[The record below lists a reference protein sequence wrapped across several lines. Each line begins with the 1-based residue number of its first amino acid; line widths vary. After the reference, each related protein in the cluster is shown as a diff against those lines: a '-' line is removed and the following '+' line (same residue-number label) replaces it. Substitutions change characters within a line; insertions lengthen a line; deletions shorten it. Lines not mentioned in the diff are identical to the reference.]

1 MALTVPLAQA
11 ETLTVANGRTT
22 TNDIV
27 PIYGYYYDTGFKTTV
42 VYPATMLSEMNGGA
56 INSITFTANAS
67 FTALQGGKVKVSVGE
82 IEGTVASGFFSG
94 LNQVFEGTPSCSGAQ
109 CTITFDEPI
118 DYNGGNLAIECYL
131 TEKGNNY
138 PTINFYGITQG
149 YNASYYAY
157 GSSLYNGNT
166 GVDFLP
172 EAIFDYDGAVA
183 VDYAATVSPENLAF
197 GKLAVDGTKTLPVT
211 LKNKGTNAFTPTVT
225 ISGTGFSTTYTSA
238 EIASKGSATISVVF
252 NPTQVGDY
260 SGTLTITFPAE
271 TGLDP
276 VTVPLS
282 GSAAQEVTIN
292 EGENTSTYLP
302 LYMPGYYNTQKNQMI
317 YPAEMLSGIVGKTI
331 KGLTFYNQGSTFN
344 GKINLALGTTDQT
357 VYTTYNTPV
366 EGLTQV
372 VTNQSVAEGNTLDVL
387 FDNTFEYTGGNLV
400 IQIEVADKGT
410 NNSYSGTSVT
420 WLGTTQ
426 TENTGYYYYTS
437 SYSWGAVQKFL
448 PTVTFAFE
456 DGNTP
461 AVPTIV
467 ADPATVD
474 AFTTEVG
481 TPVTATVNVSGENL
495 TSEITAALS
504 GANADCF
511 NAVLENGVLTITYNP
526 TAAGEHTATVILS
539 SEGADDVTIA
549 LSGTATAPAGPTI
562 TVPDAVTINTQP
574 YTAGSASFTVTGA
587 NLTGDINLSVSG
599 SGFGVT
605 PNPITAEAA
614 ANGATV
620 VVTYSAQEAG
630 TFTGTITLTSEGAEA
645 KTVTVTAI
653 VSDVTYDFTVDEES
667 LDFGTVMVGQNK
679 ALSVTIRNNGSDNI
693 QPVFTFNNS
702 VFTVEDSSY
711 PVFGGLSQTYN
722 IVYTPLAAGTDNGT
736 VTISVGRQSVVVNLT
751 GVGKE
756 LADYDIASSVAS
768 GVHNFGDAHV
778 NGSATWSFT
787 ITNNGKNAVTPTI
800 TGLEAPFSTT
810 YTPAALASGE
820 SVIITI
826 NFEPTEIQAYGPT
839 SMVVSFPETEDFQF
853 DYTLRGTGIE
863 DTGTLPPSAYDA
875 ITYTWTDGE
884 GTEHISS
891 LSEIATDP
899 DQMIA
904 LLKEVYTNKN
914 VPGNKYRG
922 YDASGNPQDEVAYPA
937 IGQIIAD
944 KYYEYEFT
952 DAYGW
957 GMNHNE
963 DEYPTIRTVNT
974 TTANEHTFFNMNPN
988 EYKPLEDGVTLLL
1001 VEMKDGTTYNTITT
1015 RPTSYASLKNVF
1027 STMFKSIRVIPNS
1040 KKVDKTITGSGEDNT
1055 TTIPG
1060 TLFKIDCDKM
1070 NRFFFLAKGR
1080 LRLYDEDEYSGGLN
1094 VSSYARVTKK
1104 LKDNSITTSYF
1115 DKENTVSTLNPFN
1128 AMFEQFSP
1136 VTLTATASEAKDIY
1150 QLLINMQSYG
1160 VEHDCES
1167 VPWATTSVNGHEFNM
1182 YDKESTSDDCQDV
1195 RDLMFFVPD
1204 YRMMYWSGRDKNPSG
1219 ADMYTNYYKEYAP
1232 TMGMY
1237 VIRQNAITGVQKEN
1251 ENVYKLHLTWDSNLT
1266 DFVPK
1271 DDGVYYIYQ
1280 VNDDGTYTL
1289 VGQTD
1294 SQTKYLDLEVA
1305 MQTHGQQV
1313 TYVIQGQDNTRFLSL
1328 QFSNEE
1334 SFIIPGTDPYEKF
1347 QLDPNAEYYSRYN
1360 PADEYNYYAN
1370 GMQIMGYA
1378 DVNIGDFTGN
1388 TVNYYRKAVV
1398 GTTEGEWTKVAEVTV
1413 NSATAAT
1420 LGGTYDQRAQADYQ
1434 YGYQTNPSS
1443 LAVTTNANG
1452 YKVFDAIYDNF
1463 KADVSANEHPDYYKY
1478 IIVVDGTPADIASKY
1493 HSNEITVKVFKTRMS
1508 TISGTFTDEQIENDV
1523 VRTLGLETPSFDI
1536 DVEHSSKTEVL
1547 RYGAYR
1553 WDATTYSS
1561 QSDYA
1566 ILEGYDENGNEQDI
1580 SPNGQASNQGEY
1592 YSVYMNGDSY
1602 IGDDVYVAQGETAQ
1616 ATFVDEVPANATN
1629 ADEYTYAP
1637 VVETFTGRSD
1647 YNTYGAPMQ
1656 TTATGKITVAVEYQ
1670 GKSEYTWT
1678 ADGNTYRYYNVFVDV
1693 STLDLPA
1700 GYEVAKVRAW
1710 RKIDSSYLGE
1720 KLSAYAYRAQ
1730 LDANGEFM
1738 FDDPA
1743 TAREGDKLGYADQ
1756 ADANGAYPGTFGAID
1771 VESISTTI
1779 PMKFFVRVYFKKSS
1793 GAKAVGDEYYITE
1806 VEVDGELNSQI
1817 PTSIFGVV
1825 SYKNVAGV
1833 KYYNVAGVESDVPFN
1848 GVNIVVTTYDDG
1860 SRSTTKI
1867 LK

>member
-1 MALTVPLAQA
+1 MTKKFYLKLLMSLLLTALSVPLAQA
-11 ETLTVANGRTT
+11 DELLVYDK
-22 TNDIV
+22 TNQSQYA
-27 PIYGYYYDTGFKTTV
+27 PYYGSYHDTQGSHCQTIM
-42 VYPATMLSEMNGGA
+42 PATELEAMAGKK
-56 INSITFTANAS
+56 ITKMTFYAQN
-67 FTALQGGKVKVSVGE
+67 
-82 IEGTVASGFFSG
+82 IYFSG
-94 LNQVFEGTPSCSGAQ
+94 GQ
-109 CTITFDEPI
+109 
-118 DYNGGNLAIECYL
+118 IEL
-131 TEKGNNY
+131 SLGETEDTK
-138 PTINFYGITQG
+138 FQ
-149 YNASYYAY
+149 YY
-157 GSSLYNGNT
+157 ST
-166 GVDFLP
+166 
-172 EAIFDYDGAVA
+172 
-183 VDYAATVSPENLAF
+183 VDYSVTSVATVSDIVA
-197 GKLAVDGTKTLPVT
+197 G
-211 LKNKGTNAFTPTVT
+211 
-225 ISGTGFSTTYTSA
+225 STELTFDLDY
-238 EIASKGSATISVVF
+238 
-252 NPTQVGDY
+252 DY
-260 SGTLTITFPAE
+260 S
-271 TGLDP
+271 
-276 VTVPLS
+276 
-282 GSAAQEVTIN
+282 
-292 EGENTSTYLP
+292 
-302 LYMPGYYNTQKNQMI
+302 
-317 YPAEMLSGIVGKTI
+317 
-331 KGLTFYNQGSTFN
+331 
-344 GKINLALGTTDQT
+344 
-357 VYTTYNTPV
+357 
-366 EGLTQV
+366 
-372 VTNQSVAEGNTLDVL
+372 
-387 FDNTFEYTGGNLV
+387 GGNLV
-400 IQIEVADKGT
+400 IQLKTTSAASWGSNPTMFYGETQSSTNTTAKYVTSSSTGSGTLVAFLPKTLFEYSGEVAPYASKLTGVTGD
-410 NNSYSGTSVT
+410 SYDFGSLAV
-420 WLGTTQ
+420 
-426 TENTGYYYYTS
+426 
-437 SYSWGAVQKFL
+437 GATKTL
-448 PTVTFAFE
+448 
-456 DGNTP
+456 
-461 AVPTIV
+461 
-467 ADPATVD
+467 
-474 AFTTEVG
+474 
-481 TPVTATVNVSGENL
+481 NL
-495 TSEITAALS
+495 TLKNT
-504 GANADCF
+504 GANAFTPSVTINDGALNSIFSTIYVGQSIATGETVTIPVTFNPATAGDFTGTMTIDCGLAGSYTINLTGSAAYEITVAEPSDGTYSNYVPVYGYYF
-511 NAVLENGVLTITYNP
+511 ENAQHNQMIYPSTLLNSLNGKKITGITFHANTTTNFY
-526 TAAGEHTATVILS
+526 GGKVYIRLATVENETFSSATHVSVSGDALGSVTPVSGDSELS
-539 SEGADDVTIA
+539 ITFDDGFVYNGGNLLVDVQTDAGNYGNSYYFKAISKTSA
-549 LSGTATAPAGPTI
+549 SLYQYGTNSAKTYDYLPMATFSYEDATAPVTVPTI
-562 TVPDAVTINTQP
+562 TVDPATLTINAALGETK
-574 YTAGSASFTVTGA
+574 TATFTVTGA
-587 NLTGDINLSVSG
+587 NLEGEIAVDASD
-599 SGFGVT
+599 GFIVT
-605 PNPITAEAA
+605 PTTISAADA
-614 ANGATV
+614 ANGVTV
-620 VVTYSAQEAG
+620 TVTYVAPSTAE
-630 TFTGTITLTSEGAEA
+630 TKTGTITLTSANAET
-645 KTVTVTAI
+645 KTVTVNATAAE
-653 VSDVTYDFTVDEES
+653 VTYDFTVDEES

-693 QPVFTFNNS
+693 QPVFTFNNN

-736 VTISVGRQSVVVNLT
+736 VTISVGSQSVVVNLT

-875 ITYTWTDGE
+875 ITYTWTDAE
-884 GTEHISS
+884 GNEHPNTP
-891 LSEIATDP
+891 LTEIATDP

-904 LLKEVYTNKN
+904 LMREVYTNKN
-914 VPGNKYRG
+914 LPGNFYRG
-922 YDASGNPQDEVAYPA
+922 YNTNGEPEDEVAYPA
-937 IGQIIAD
+937 IGKIVAN
-944 KYYEYEFT
+944 YTSGVGYSYEYS

-957 GMNHNE
+957 NIGNNAQQYPIKSY
-963 DEYPTIRTVNT
+963 DEGTSSSSYHLKYFDPT
-974 TTANEHTFFNMNPN
+974 
-988 EYKPLEDGVTLLL
+988 EYKPNDEGLTLLL
-1001 VEMKDGTTYNTITT
+1001 VEMRDNEVDDNGNITT
-1015 RPTSYASLKNVF
+1015 EWTAQYSIDMETSSTTGYSYSDLR
-1027 STMFKSIRVIPNS
+1027 TMFGNLFKSVRVVPNS
-1040 KKVDKTITGSGEDNT
+1040 KRVTKNDVE
-1055 TTIPG
+1055 G
-1060 TLFKIDCDKM
+1060 TLFKVDCDKM

-1080 LRLYDEDEYSGGLN
+1080 LRK
-1094 VSSYARVTKK
+1094 A
-1104 LKDNSITTSYF
+1104 DNSPKNPGEDWWANGSPNLRWRGSSASSPSYSE
-1115 DKENTVSTLNPFN
+1115 KVNREPFYQ
-1128 AMFEQFSP
+1128 MFEQLSP
-1136 VTLTATASEAKDIY
+1136 VSLSNQVNTKDVYQTLV
-1150 QLLINMQSYG
+1150 NMESYNI
-1160 VEHDCES
+1160 EHDCQTIPFS
-1167 VPWATTSVNGHEFNM
+1167 TTSTNTGHEFCL
-1182 YDKESTSDDCQDV
+1182 YGKESISDDCQDV

-1204 YRMMYWSGRDKNPSG
+1204 LRMKYWSGRNDGN
-1219 ADMYTNYYKEYAP
+1219 ADVFVNYYEEYAP
-1232 TMGMY
+1232 TMGLY
-1237 VIRQNAITGVQKEN
+1237 VIRQYPITGEQKTYEGN
-1251 ENVYKLHLTWDSNLT
+1251 ENNYELTLTWDSNLT
-1266 DFVPK
+1266 DFVPSDK
-1271 DDGVYYIYQ
+1271 GVYYIYQ

-1289 VGQTD
+1289 VGTTD
-1294 SQTKYLDLEVA
+1294 AQTKTLVVNVA

-1328 QFSNEE
+1328 QMSNEE

-1378 DVNIGDFTGN
+1378 DVNIGDFAGN

-1553 WDATTYSS
+1553 WDAATT
-1561 QSDYA
+1561 QSNYA

-1580 SPNGQASNQGEY
+1580 SPSGQASNQGEY

-1602 IGDDVYVAQGETAQ
+1602 IGNDVYVAQGETAQ
-1616 ATFVDEVPANATN
+1616 ATFVDEVPVNATN

-1743 TAREGDKLGYADQ
+1743 TASEGDKLGYADQ

-1825 SYKNVAGV
+1825 SYKAVTGV